1 MEAGAIPAISTK
13 YIQHIGTNT
22 RRAWFPF
29 FISFSFLY
37 FFYFPFLFFTFFQ
50 HWAVLTTAH
59 SIFPKGALYG

>member
-29 FISFSFLY
+29 FIFFSFLY
-37 FFYFPFLFFTFFQ
+37 FLLFLFTFFTLLSFNIGQ
-50 HWAVLTTAH
+50 
-59 SIFPKGALYG
+59 S